1 MKKNLL
7 HFLWISS
14 VLFSVSALAQT
25 GPGTALS
32 VQSNAA
38 QYVTANIPTL
48 SSNYT
53 ISAWVFLRSGGN
65 WWGTRLC
72 VLGGSNTVEVLVRSA
87 TSNDYD
93 PQYLELGRWGV
104 FNGQPSTVPVPT
116 NEWVHLAVVVSETK
130 QISYFINGAEAGNW
144 DGAGYDLSLG
154 TTNILLGDN
163 AIRRFDGVLDEVRIW
178 NTARSQG
185 EIQADMSRRLAG
197 TEAGLLAYWRFDEAS
212 GAVASNSAAATGA
225 ACDGTLVNGPAR
237 VLSGI
242 PFVPDPATL
251 SAADIGRTNA
261 TLRASIHPGNLP
273 TAAWF
278 EWGETT
284 NYGNATAAADLPATN
299 TALAAEAALTGL
311 TPGMTYYYRA
321 AASNSAGIAYG
332 GQQSFAC
339 SLTPPAAVTLPATG
353 ITASNATL
361 VATVN
366 PNGLPAA
373 AWFEWGETTNYGNAT
388 AVTNL
393 PATNTALAV
402 QATIT
407 GLAPNAAYHF
417 RVATTNAD
425 GASAGANQS
434 FATPRLPGTNWVTTL
449 ADSGPGSL
457 RQVLLEAMA
466 GDTIAFTVTGVVA
479 LTSGELA
486 ITNSLTISG
495 PGAANLAISGNNA
508 GRVFNISSNAV
519 VAISDLTIRDGKAA
533 DGAAGGTGQPGGV
546 GSNGGGIY
554 NAGNLTLIRC
564 VVRNNAAGNGG
575 LGGSGNAGGYAGAGG
590 AGGSGGG
597 LYNAGTL
604 TLSACTISANAAG
617 NGGLGGTGTAG
628 GGGTGG
634 DGGAGGAGGGGGG
647 VYNAG
652 TLTLSAC
659 TISANAGGTGG
670 TGGVGGAGGG
680 GTSGD
685 GGAGGAGGGGGGLYN
700 AGTLT
705 LSACTFSANADG
717 NGGNGGAGAASNGTF
732 GGNGGSGGAG
742 GWGGGVLSTVGAS
755 QALVRNTILAFN
767 AAGAGGAGGNRG
779 AGNPMGI
786 VGSAGGPGGDPDISG
801 AFTSLG
807 HNFIR
812 LTGSAVGFRSG
823 VNGDILG
830 SFDPRLGPLA
840 DNGGPTPT
848 IALLPGSPA
857 LDAGDDT
864 LTGTDQRGM
873 PRKAGEHVDIGA
885 YEMSAAD
892 AAAYG
897 SAPSLGAVSCAV
909 SNLPSGVSAAVF
921 TFSVNPNG
929 LDTAAW
935 IEYGVTPGYG
945 GASRALALGY
955 TNVSVATNITVT
967 GLAPGMTYRYRLR
980 AQNLAGT
987 AAGPEQT
994 FTTTP
999 AGDLDGD
1006 GAVSS
1011 AEMNAIGL
1019 NFWDGTANYITNLT
1033 DAGGGRFTFG
1043 LGSDVGLDI
1052 RILASTN
1059 LVEGNWQMLTNAAG
1073 FYFYDPDATNYPL
1086 RYYRLM
1092 WP

>member
-1 MKKNLL
+1 MNRIGSLAAGSKRMLL
-7 HFLWISS
+7 RCLLVLC
-14 VLFSVSALAQT
+14 VLFSGSALAQT
-25 GPGTALS
+25 GPGNAVS
-32 VQSNAA
+32 VQSNAS

-53 ISAWVFLRSGGN
+53 FSAWTFLRAGGN
-65 WWGTRLC
+65 YWGTRLC
-72 VLGGSNTVEVLVRSA
+72 LLGGSNTVEVLVRSA
-87 TSNDYD
+87 TSNDFD

-116 NEWVHLAVVVSETK
+116 NEWVHLAVVVSADK
-130 QISYFINGAEAGNW
+130 QISYFINGSMAGNW

-163 AIRRFDGVLDEVRIW
+163 AIRAFDGVLDEVRIW
-178 NTARSQG
+178 NTARSQA
-185 EIQADMSRRLAG
+185 EIQADMNRRLDG
-197 TEAGLLAYWRFDEAS
+197 SEAGLLAYWRFDEAS

-251 SAADIGRTNA
+251 SAADIDRTNA
-261 TLRASIHPGNLP
+261 TLRAAVHPGNLP

-284 NYGNATAAADLPATN
+284 NYGNTTAITDLPATN
-299 TALAAEAALTGL
+299 TSQAVETALTGL

-321 AASNSAGIAYG
+321 AASNGAGIAYG
-332 GQQSFAC
+332 GQLNFAC
-339 SLTPPAAVTLPATG
+339 SLTPPAVVTLPATG

-388 AVTNL
+388 TVTNL
-393 PATNTALAV
+393 PAANTALDV
-402 QATIT
+402 QAAIA
-407 GLAPNAAYHF
+407 GLAPNATYHF
-417 RVATTNAD
+417 RVVATNAD
-425 GASAGANQS
+425 GAAAGADQS
-434 FATPRLPGTNWVTTL
+434 FATLRLPGTNWVTTL
-449 ADSGPGSL
+449 ADSGAGSL
-457 RQVLLEAMA
+457 RQALLDAMD
-466 GDTIAFTVTGVVA
+466 GDTIAFAVTGA
-479 LTSGELA
+479 ITLAGGELA
-486 ITNSLTISG
+486 VTNSLAISG
-495 PGAANLAISGNNA
+495 PGATNLAVSGNNG
-508 GRVFNISSNAV
+508 GRVFNIASNAV
-519 VAISDLTIRDGKAA
+519 VTISDLTIRNGKAA
-533 DGAAGGTGQPGGV
+533 NGAAGANGDTGQPGSPGGA

-575 LGGSGNAGGYAGAGG
+575 NGGDGGTGNSVGGNGG
-590 AGGSGGG
+590 NGGRGGSGGG
-597 LYNAGTL
+597 
-604 TLSACTISANAAG
+604 
-617 NGGLGGTGTAG
+617 
-628 GGGTGG
+628 
-634 DGGAGGAGGGGGG
+634 
-647 VYNAG
+647 V
-652 TLTLSAC
+652 
-659 TISANAGGTGG
+659 
-670 TGGVGGAGGG
+670 
-680 GTSGD
+680 
-685 GGAGGAGGGGGGLYN
+685 YN

-705 LSACTFSANADG
+705 LSACTFSANAAGTGG
-717 NGGNGGAGAASNGTF
+717 NGGNGGTGNSVGAPGGNGGI
-732 GGNGGSGGAG
+732 GGNGGSGGGVYNAGTLTLSACTFSANATGPGGRGGLGGRGVCIGGNGGNGGSG
-742 GWGGGVLSTVGAS
+742 GWGGSVGGAGGNGGRGGSGGGLLSTVGAS
-755 QALVRNTILAFN
+755 EALVRNSILASN
-767 AAGAGGAGGNRG
+767 AAGNGGAGGS
-779 AGNPMGI
+779 GNPGGI
-786 VGSAGGPGGDPDISG
+786 AGAPGGDPDISG

-812 LTGSAVGFRSG
+812 LAGLATGFING

-857 LDAGDDT
+857 LDAGDDA
-864 LTGTDQRGM
+864 LTGADQRGM
-873 PRKAGEHVDIGA
+873 PRKVGEHVDIGA
-885 YEMSAAD
+885 YEMNAAD
-892 AAAYG
+892 ALAHG
-897 SAPSLGAVSCAV
+897 SAPALGAVSCAV
-909 SNLPSGVSAAVF
+909 SNLPSGVSVAVF

-945 GASRALALGY
+945 AASRALALGY
-955 TNVSVATNITVT
+955 TNVSVATNVTVT

-987 AAGPEQT
+987 EAGPEQT

-1006 GAVSS
+1006 GVVSS

-1019 NFWDGTANYITNLT
+1019 NFWGGTANYITNLT
-1033 DAGGGRFTFG
+1033 DAGGGRFNFG
-1043 LGSDVGLDI
+1043 LGSDVGLSVSVQ
-1052 RILASTN
+1052 RSTN
-1059 LVEGNWQMLTNAAG
+1059 LQAGGWTTLTNAAG
-1073 FYFYDPDATNYPL
+1073 FYFYDPDATNHL
-1086 RYYRLM
+1086 QRYYRLI